1 MPYNI
6 IWMQQL
12 AIAILYNILKL
23 SGIYGYTAYS
33 AGKWAVR
40 GLAEALHMELVGT
53 NVRQTLVFPP
63 DTDTPG
69 FANEELT
76 KPNETKLIS
85 SSGGLHSP
93 DEIGKK
99 LIHDAM
105 VSFMLRKT
113 LKFFKTTS
121 KDSCII
127 LFQHFILHFK

>member
-1 MPYNI
+1 
-6 IWMQQL
+6 
-12 AIAILYNILKL
+12 
-23 SGIYGYTAYS
+23 
-33 AGKWAVR
+33 
-40 GLAEALHMELVGT
+40 MELVGT

-121 KDSCII
+121 NDSCKI
-127 LFQHFILHFK
+127 LFSTFHSSFQVTIT